1 MRGLLFSFLLL
12 MGLGLSAPDALA
24 QEAPAPASPSTS
36 SRDVTTSS
44 SEDAAKVPTTSL
56 DRIRERLAEASPSP
70 VQESLGKQPTFRIQI
85 EEQRRRFLELVY
97 ALEVEVT
104 DKRPP
109 PPGGVYG
116 YEHQRIAMAAL
127 DRDRMEPYAAFS
139 GPEFL
144 TLAIEGLVAKYL
156 GGRALNAVTDLERA
170 RAEAAAREEATR
182 AIRQYCVA
190 KPGYGEGIRICS
202 DAPQP

>member
-1 MRGLLFSFLLL
+1 MRGSLFSFFLLAS
-12 MGLGLSAPDALA
+12 LGLSTPDALA
-24 QEAPAPASPSTS
+24 QEAPAPQSQPASSGH
-36 SRDVTTSS
+36 VTTSS
-44 SEDAAKVPTTSL
+44 SEDVGKAPAASL
-56 DRIRERLAEASPSP
+56 DRIRERLAEASP

-85 EEQRRRFLELVY
+85 EEQRRRFLELVH

-116 YEHQRIAMAAL
+116 YEHQRIVSTVL

-182 AIRQYCVA
+182 AIRQYCDA
-190 KPGYGEGIRICS
+190 QPGYGEGIRVCS